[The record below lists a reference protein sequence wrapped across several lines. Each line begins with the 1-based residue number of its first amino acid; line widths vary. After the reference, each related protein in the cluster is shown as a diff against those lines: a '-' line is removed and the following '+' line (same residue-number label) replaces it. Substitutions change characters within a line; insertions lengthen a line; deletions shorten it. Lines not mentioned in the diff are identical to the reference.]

1 MKTARIDAMLQD
13 EPEVISQAVTRP
25 DEAPDGA
32 GAVARKALLLLC
44 GLGLVALVVGSL
56 FGNRG
61 MLQLL
66 EQQERARRLESEI
79 DSLRGENARLAG
91 EINAL
96 RTEPRAIERLAR
108 EQLGLARPGETV
120 FLIPEEPARR

>member
-1 MKTARIDAMLQD
+1 MLQD
-13 EPEVISQAVTRP
+13 EPEVRSQAVTRP
-25 DEAPDGA
+25 EEAPDSA

-66 EQQERARRLESEI
+66 EQQQRARRLEAEI

-120 FLIPEEPARR
+120 FLVPEDPGGR